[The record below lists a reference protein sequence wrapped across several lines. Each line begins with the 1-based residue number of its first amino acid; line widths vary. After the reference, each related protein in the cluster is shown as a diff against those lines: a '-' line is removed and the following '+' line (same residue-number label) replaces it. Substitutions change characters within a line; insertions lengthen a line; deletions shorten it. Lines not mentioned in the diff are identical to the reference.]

1 MCGRL
6 GGGVLILRGGN
17 RWKTQSEVQESA
29 VRLQLETAGTA
40 GTQPRRATGR
50 ERPLRRARCFHHAR
64 RGLLRFLTVHIYN
77 FVKNKN

>member
-29 VRLQLETAGTA
+29 VHLQLETAGTP

-50 ERPLRRARCFHHAR
+50 ERPLRRAHCFHHAP
-64 RGLLRFLTVHIYN
+64 
-77 FVKNKN
+77 